1 MIMTMTASR
10 QPEWKIG
17 IARELTRCIKF
28 RSQTT
33 NMMKI
38 GLHTSQAEELSI
50 MTKYSSQT

>member
-38 GLHTSQAEELSI
+38 GLHTTSGRTEYYDH
-50 MTKYSSQT
+50 TFGQT

>member
-50 MTKYSSQT
+50 MIKYSSQT